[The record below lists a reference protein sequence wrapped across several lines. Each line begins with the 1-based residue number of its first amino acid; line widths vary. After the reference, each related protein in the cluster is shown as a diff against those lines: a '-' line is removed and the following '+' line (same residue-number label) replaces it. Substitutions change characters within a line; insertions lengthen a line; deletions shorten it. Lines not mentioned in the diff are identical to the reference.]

1 MAPFCP
7 RDSRPRDGQEHPQ
20 LPSSPGA
27 SAAGL
32 VLPGPAFHIL
42 KGKERVSSKHGE
54 GPLPEHSQPSPGG
67 PRGLRDHVVR
77 DGTEGI
83 EQLCLQP
90 GLQDQQIHMD
100 LQEQRG
106 DSSPASDTGDPPP
119 PEGPD

>member
-1 MAPFCP
+1 MGRGHCQ
-7 RDSRPRDGQEHPQ
+7 ST
-20 LPSSPGA
+20 A
-27 SAAGL
+27 SQVQVA
-32 VLPGPAFHIL
+32 
-42 KGKERVSSKHGE
+42 
-54 GPLPEHSQPSPGG
+54 

-100 LQEQRG
+100 LREQRG